1 MLILLSLLAGT
12 APSALLPTL
21 WHVHAVQFPGLTGT
35 RTWRRTPQIAV
46 RKPFSCAVTALSPRL
61 QLQWSLEPGHWARQ
75 WAASTLAGTG
85 R

>member
-1 MLILLSLLAGT
+1 
-12 APSALLPTL
+12 
-21 WHVHAVQFPGLTGT
+21 
-35 RTWRRTPQIAV
+35 
-46 RKPFSCAVTALSPRL
+46 LSPRL